1 MTQIRRRSPI
11 QFKAGIEKSEVR
23 GGWTVVLAYEG
34 EGQGPFLV
42 DLSHIPRWDLQVKT
56 LDGIQPLGMKIP
68 SAPGKCRLEDGILI
82 NRMNRTQA
90 AVWHLRAGEP
100 ALPPESGYT
109 DVTDATLCLALFG
122 RNALAVVEKLCA
134 LDFHDPRKLAPFL
147 LQGPFSHVPCQ
158 MVILEKGE
166 GFHGGLLFTCS
177 RGYAQSMVHAV
188 FGAGAEFGL
197 KPAGEQRFADWLGQ
211 LASRKD

>member
-1 MTQIRRRSPI
+1 MTEIRRRSPV
-11 QFKAGIEKSEVR
+11 QFKASIEKSEVR
-23 GGWTVVLAYEG
+23 GGWTVVLAYGGEG
-34 EGQGPFLV
+34 EGPFLV
-42 DLSHIPRWDLQVKT
+42 DLSHIPRWDLQAQS

-68 SAPGKCRLEDGILI
+68 GIPGECRLEDGILI
-82 NRMNRTQA
+82 NRMNRIQA
-90 AVWHLRAGEP
+90 AIWHLRAGEP
-100 ALPPESGYT
+100 SLPAESSYT

-122 RNALAVVEKLCA
+122 RYALAVAEKLCA
-134 LDFHDPRKLAPFL
+134 LDFRDRRKLTPFL

-166 GFHGGLLFTCS
+166 SFDGGLLFTCS

-197 KPAGEQRFADWLGQ
+197 KPAGEQRFTDWLGQ
-211 LASRKD
+211 VASSKD

>member
-1 MTQIRRRSPI
+1 MTQIQRRSPV
-11 QFKAGIEKSEVR
+11 QFKASIDKSEVR
-23 GGWTVVLAYEG
+23 GGWSVVVAYGG

-42 DLSHIPRWDLQVKT
+42 DLSYIPRWELQDKT

-68 SAPGKCRLEDGILI
+68 RAPGECRIEGGILV
-82 NRMNRTQA
+82 NRMNRTQV

-122 RNALAVVEKLCA
+122 RNAFAVVEKLCA
-134 LDFHDPRKLAPFL
+134 LDFRGPRKMAPFL

-166 GFHGGLLFTCS
+166 SFDGGLLFTCS

-188 FGAGAEFGL
+188 LGAGAEFGL
-197 KPAGEQRFADWLGQ
+197 KPAGEQRFTDWLAR